1 LSYRS
6 NAREI
11 FEHALTTTMRAIAK
25 EGAMDLPIA
34 IASRDLNGV
43 REQVSRLPDKAD
55 SMDIAEVRGNADSA
69 ALKHRYHDSAL
80 HRKLMPAHSVARDVF
95 NAIEE
100 ARVEAIGAI
109 KMQGVRANLA
119 VLAQKRVLR
128 SGVSKRPG
136 DYASS
141 LSTIVGLIVRE
152 RLTGEPPPEAARRAV
167 ESQRRSLELRVGHL
181 IDSLNASVYDQKS
194 LSLISLRIIEELVGD
209 DSNPA
214 YEEAEPDADD
224 ETDDEDFEVADI
236 DIGIEDNV
244 EMIGHEDGAEQD
256 SESVGDPIYVE
267 TEDDKADPG
276 EGSHEGTVPWR
287 PPESLPQRVVGAPA
301 YKVFT
306 DAYDVVVNAEDVC
319 EATELENLRNYLDEQ
334 MVDMSAAIC
343 KLANRLQRRL
353 LAYQRFYWQFDLD
366 EGALDTQRLS
376 RVITSPQDPR
386 AYKRQTEL
394 EFKDTVVTLLLDNS
408 GSMRG
413 RPILTTAVVADVLT
427 RTLERCGVKVEIL
440 GFTTADWQ
448 GGRSHEAWILEGK
461 PDKPGRLNDLL
472 HIIYK
477 SADASWRRSRRNL
490 GLMMREGL
498 LKENIDGEALLWAH
512 GRLIKRNEERRI
524 LMVISD
530 GAPVDDSTLTE
541 NSKTYLDSHLQKVIH
556 WIETCSSVEL
566 NAIGIGHDVTRYYS
580 SSETVSDVDQLASA
594 MTGRLAALFERNPPR
609 PKIVSMGART

>member
-1 LSYRS
+1 
-6 NAREI
+6 
-11 FEHALTTTMRAIAK
+11 MRAIANERATNFPTATAVK
-25 EGAMDLPIA
+25 DLSA
-34 IASRDLNGV
+34 V
-43 REQVSRLPDKAD
+43 RERVSRLPDKAD
-55 SMDIAEVRGNADSA
+55 LLDIAEIRGIADA
-69 ALKHRYHDSAL
+69 VALKHRYHDSVL
-80 HRKLMPAHSVARDVF
+80 HRKLMPARAVARDAF

-100 ARVEAIGAI
+100 ARIEAIGAT

-119 VLAQKRVLR
+119 VLAQKRALR
-128 SGVSKRPG
+128 SGISKRPG

-141 LSTIVGLIVRE
+141 LATILGLIVRE

-167 ESQRRSLELRVGHL
+167 ESQRRSLEQRVGHL
-181 IDSLNASVYDQKS
+181 IDSLGATVDDQKS
-194 LSLISLRIIEELVGD
+194 LSMISLRIIEELVGD
-209 DSNPA
+209 DLNPG
-214 YEEAEPDADD
+214 YDEAESDAND
-224 ETDDEDFEVADI
+224 ETEDEEFELADI

-244 EMIGHEDGAEQD
+244 EMIGHEDGADQD
-256 SESVGDPIYVE
+256 SEPVGDPIYVE

-276 EGSHEGTVPWR
+276 EGNHEGTVPWR
-287 PPESLPQRVVGAPA
+287 PPESLPQRAVDTPV

-306 DAYDVVVNAEDVC
+306 DSYDVVVNAEDVC

-334 MVDMSAAIC
+334 MVDMSGAIC

-366 EGALDTQRLS
+366 EGVLDTQRLS
-376 RVITSPQDPR
+376 RVITSPQHPL
-386 AYKRQTEL
+386 AYKRQSEL

-413 RPILTTAVVADVLT
+413 RPILITAIAADVLA

-440 GFTTADWQ
+440 GFTTDAWQ
-448 GGRSHEAWILEGK
+448 GGRSSEAWLREGK
-461 PDKPGRLNDLL
+461 PDQPGRLNDLL

-477 SADASWRRSRRNL
+477 SADASWRRSRCNL

-512 GRLIKRNEERRI
+512 SRLARRNEERRI
-524 LMVISD
+524 LLVISD

-541 NSKTYLDSHLQKVIH
+541 NSKTYLENHLQKVIH
-556 WIETCSSVEL
+556 WIETRSSVEL
-566 NAIGIGHDVTRYYS
+566 NAIGIGHDVTRYYR
-580 SSETVSDVDQLASA
+580 SSETISDVDQLASA

-609 PKIVSMGART
+609 PKIVSMTAQT